1 MFVQT
6 VKTIEIFLRTV
17 MTIVIFVQTVI
28 TVKLRTSFNLQIFF
42 LGIWTLN
49 STYEL

>member
-17 MTIVIFVQTVI
+17 MSIVIFVQTVI

-42 LGIWTLN
+42 
-49 STYEL
+49 